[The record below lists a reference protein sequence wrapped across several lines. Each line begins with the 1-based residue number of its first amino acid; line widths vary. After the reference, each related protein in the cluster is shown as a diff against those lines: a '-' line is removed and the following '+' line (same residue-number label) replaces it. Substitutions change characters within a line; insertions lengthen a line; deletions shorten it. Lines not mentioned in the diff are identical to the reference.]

1 MPENWGGPLIG
12 FICRLFIAQ
21 LLSPQVGCCL
31 FLTLALAAQARV
43 CRILNTLSLAH
54 PLYNYEE
61 LTSWSVLFR
70 AQNSAHFSQV
80 FRQSAFP
87 LHLGCSSPFLSCSIF
102 LSTQSKIT
110 DRTCI
115 CSIIC
120 MLYRQMG
127 RLRRN
132 HRHSS
137 CHYDQNSVCPRME
150 LTVDMDP

>member
-1 MPENWGGPLIG
+1 MPENRGGPLTG

-31 FLTLALAAQARV
+31 FLTLAVAAQARV
-43 CRILNTLSLAH
+43 CRILNTLSPAH

-61 LTSWSVLFR
+61 LTSCSALFR

-80 FRQSAFP
+80 FRQRAFP

-102 LSTQSKIT
+102 LCTQSEIT
-110 DRTCI
+110 DRI
-115 CSIIC
+115 SSIVC
-120 MLYRQMG
+120 MLERQMG

-132 HRHSS
+132 HLHSS
-137 CHYDQNSVCPRME
+137 SHCME
-150 LTVDMDP
+150 PTVGGACLHQMDL